1 MKGGLLTAAA
11 LAALLDGVSASHHRH
26 AHDAL
31 FKRTAN
37 ETDAICTPVCTT
49 VWETITGNAT
59 LVGFHFATL
68 PPQTATALTATS
80 AAQAPPPPPA
90 AAATIKQ
97 TTTVCPGGSQG
108 VPVQSSAVVLPSAI
122 TTTSVMGPTTYVCP
136 SAGTYTI
143 PAVTTTVSDHTVI
156 VYPTPTCSMPGT
168 YTAPQQIA
176 TVTKSGCVTDCPVS
190 SNGLPTT
197 IPPPPP
203 PPPAPVTTSST
214 SASPLPPP
222 PPASSKVPP
231 PPPPPASP
239 KVSSPSSPAPP
250 QPSAPVNSPPGG
262 CKNCLVSDNDHFG
275 ITYTPY
281 EAATGKCKTA
291 EQVDRDVAAI
301 KKGGF
306 QNLRVY
312 GTDCLTLEHVGSA
325 CAKHGIF
332 MIVGV
337 FVKASGCSPD
347 TPDIRKQIDSL
358 VNFQHWDIVKLVVVG
373 NEAIMNGLC
382 TPEQLK
388 TLVVTVRS
396 QCKAKYSGHFTISE
410 TLNIW
415 QRTDVSSAICSVVD
429 VTGAN
434 IHAYFNAQ
442 ILPSQAGD
450 FVLGQL
456 NILKTICPGHDVI
469 NLECGYPSSGEANGL
484 AIPGISEQRIA
495 IESIRR
501 KCGNKTVFFSLESD
515 MWKPPGACQCERS
528 FGLAAVFDLVL

>member
-49 VWETITGNAT
+49 VWQTITGNAT

-156 VYPTPTCSMPGT
+156 
-168 YTAPQQIA
+168 
-176 TVTKSGCVTDCPVS
+176 
-190 SNGLPTT
+190 
-197 IPPPPP
+197 
-203 PPPAPVTTSST
+203 
-214 SASPLPPP
+214 
-222 PPASSKVPP
+222 
-231 PPPPPASP
+231 
-239 KVSSPSSPAPP
+239 VSSPSSPAPP